1 MSDIQQ
7 VTDFWE
13 RCKPFILSQYQDS
26 TRLRG
31 LIESGCKQ
39 SDDVEAALF
48 EVRDSF
54 ALPTA
59 KGVQLDKI
67 GGWYREARLGRN
79 DATYRDAI
87 TLLAASQI
95 NGNADEIMRF
105 LKALFPSMSDI
116 RYIPEYPAGFAL
128 GTSSTEGTGYL
139 EPFAR
144 AGVSAVYG
152 EIVYDGAGNIVYDG
166 AGIPMYSVRTS

>member
-31 LIESGCKQ
+31 LMESGCKQ
-39 SDDVEAALF
+39 SNDTEATLF
-48 EVRDSF
+48 EIRDAF
-54 ALPTA
+54 DLPTA

-67 GGWYREARLGRN
+67 GGWYREARLGR
-79 DATYRDAI
+79 DDVAYRDAI
-87 TLLAASQI
+87 TLRAASQI

-116 RYIPEYPAGFAL
+116 KYVPEYPAGFAL
-128 GTSSTEGTGYL
+128 LTTSAEGSGYL
-139 EPFAR
+139 EPLAM
-144 AGVSAVYG
+144 AGVNAVYG
-152 EIVYDGAGNIVYDG
+152 EAILDGAGNIIYDG
-166 AGIPMYSVRTS
+166 AGVPMYSARA

>member
-1 MSDIQQ
+1 MSDLAQI
-7 VTDFWE
+7 TDFWA
-13 RCKPFILSQYQDS
+13 RCSPFILSQYQDS

-39 SDDVEAALF
+39 SNDTEAALF
-48 EVRDSF
+48 EIRDAF
-54 ALPTA
+54 DLPTA

-67 GGWYREARLGRN
+67 GGWYREGRLGRN
-79 DATYRDAI
+79 DAAYRDAI
-87 TLLAASQI
+87 TLRAASQI

-116 RYIPEYPAGFAL
+116 RYIPEYPAGFVM

-139 EPFAR
+139 EPLAP

-152 EIVYDGAGNIVYDG
+152 VAMTDFLTNLMTTFSGATMYG
-166 AGIPMYSVRTS
+166 ARA